1 MQKIMSVLFGFGLVT
16 LVARPA
22 LAAELAMPGQEALVS
37 FLFSALVFAGLVQG
51 IFYLLHLYRKRN

>member
-1 MQKIMSVLFGFGLVT
+1 MQKIMSVLFGFCLLT

-22 LAAELAMPGQEALVS
+22 LAAEMALPDHEALVG
-37 FLFSALVFAGLVQG
+37 FLLSALAFAGLVQG